1 MTTRPDLLELT
12 PEALMA
18 LANAGF
24 VKRAQKDLAAGHTPR
39 LEQSDDGDI
48 TAHFEDGVRTHLAPG
63 RTLRDADCSCASAGM
78 CRHRVL
84 LVLTYQ
90 HQHADAS
97 PAHAPSPAGA
107 AAESASEAQT
117 GATWSP
123 AAFDDAALASSF
135 APSVLAQAQRLAAE
149 RPIVTLQ
156 PGQAG
161 APPLARLPMSTVR
174 FFSRNALAH
183 ARCDCKQGSGCAHV
197 VVAVWAFREAARLG
211 RDGMAGAVEVPPR
224 TSDSPA
230 AVLPFESAAAQAARA
245 ELESLARTLWLDG
258 SSQPPGNLAGRI
270 EALRVQLEALGWRW
284 MRDALDELDRLLHA
298 HHARSSRFDAHRLLA
313 VVTELWARLQAAGAA
328 ARTDQAATPAGGS
341 PDPTHPVL
349 HSSQILGLGVKG
361 EVELDHLR
369 LVSLGAVLW
378 SDPESEGAD
387 LVLADPDTQ
396 TVSVL
401 SREWSRA
408 DQTNTAVESLTGRRV
423 AGFPLRQLA
432 AGQIITKTARR
443 RANGSIDIAANKR
456 QTGVMP
462 LSPTAWDEL
471 RAPLCQTRVRDLV
484 AHLRSTPPDFV
495 LPRQAANGATADA
508 GGHLH
513 VVSLSD
519 ADVVHHHWDA
529 AAQMLHATLVAAPA
543 SDDLVEDDPLFLTL
557 PHRAATPHA
566 VDVLARALAGEWGPI
581 RALAGTVRLHG
592 GRAVMQPLALLTS
605 QRGVILQ
612 VEPAAAQTLPLQAE
626 RHDPPELEAL
636 AADTLDML
644 TRWLRQGLRHRG
656 SKVGNHTRT
665 QVERLQQA
673 GLRRSATLLS
683 QVEAHLRGEA
693 RARLVPTLS
702 TLVLILQAVVACA
715 PAFRRTP

>member
-1 MTTRPDLLELT
+1 MTSRPDLLELT

-39 LEQSDDGDI
+39 LEQSDDGGI
-48 TAHFEDGVRTHLAPG
+48 TAHFEDGVRTQLAPG

-90 HQHADAS
+90 HQHAADATTEQ
-97 PAHAPSPAGA
+97 
-107 AAESASEAQT
+107 AESRAELQAGSQADT
-117 GATWSP
+117 AWSP
-123 AAFDDAALASSF
+123 AVFDDAALASSF

-156 PGQAG
+156 PAQAG

-174 FFSRNALAH
+174 FFSRSALAH

-211 RDGMAGAVEVPPR
+211 RDGMASAVEVPPR
-224 TSDSPA
+224 TSDRQA
-230 AVLPFESAAAQAARA
+230 EGETLPLDSAAAQAARA
-245 ELESLARTLWLDG
+245 ALESLTQSLWLDG

-270 EALRVQLEALGWRW
+270 EALRAQLEALGWRW
-284 MRDALDELDRLLHA
+284 VSDALDELDRQLHA
-298 HHARSSRFDAHRLLA
+298 QQTRSSRFDAHRLLTLM
-313 VVTELWARLQAAGAA
+313 TELWARLQAAGAV
-328 ARTDQAATPAGGS
+328 ARTDQAEAPAGSS
-341 PDPTHPVL
+341 PDPAHPVL

-408 DQTNTAVESLTGRRV
+408 GPTTTAVESLTGRRV

-443 RANGSIDIAANKR
+443 RANGGIDIAANKR

-471 RAPLCQTRVRDLV
+471 RAPLRQTRVRDLV
-484 AHLRSTPPDFV
+484 AHLRSAPPNFV
-495 LPRQAANGATADA
+495 QPRQAANGAAADA

-566 VDVLARALAGEWGPI
+566 IDVLARALAGEWGPI

-612 VEPAAAQTLPLQAE
+612 VEPAAAQALPLQAE

-656 SKVGNHTRT
+656 STVGNHART

-683 QVEAHLRGEA
+683 QVEAHLRSEE

-702 TLVLILQAVVACA
+702 ALVLILQAVVACA